1 MKVGPKC
8 CTRYPVSR
16 VIGLDSKV
24 VTSASYMSAADILI
38 KVIPDSIV
46 DQNDDVIE
54 DLDV

>member
-1 MKVGPKC
+1 MDQSVVQD
-8 CTRYPVSR
+8 TLSAELF
-16 VIGLDSKV
+16 IGLDSKV